1 MTLASGMVKGPSSRK
16 KEQDAGNDPCP
27 ALIPQLPE
35 LSTGDRDEDG
45 DQSKDLD
52 SLTVGK
58 YLKP

>member
-1 MTLASGMVKGPSSRK
+1 MTDDVGKRHGKGPSSRK

-27 ALIPQLPE
+27 ALIPQFPE

-45 DQSKDLD
+45 DLD
-52 SLTVGK
+52 SQTVGR